1 MNESTVPLLQVQQL
15 RKTYR
20 SAGGLLGGRDEI
32 VTAVDDV
39 SFTIN
44 AGETL
49 GLVGESGSGKSTTGR
64 LLLQLET
71 PDSGEILWRGEPLHG
86 LSSRQLKPYRQNMQI
101 IFQDPY
107 SALNPR
113 MTVGDFVAEPL
124 LVHRR
129 FNRKNE
135 RRERVAELFR
145 LVGLSPDFMQRY
157 PHEFSGGQRQRICI
171 ARALALE
178 PQFIVA
184 DEPITALD
192 VSIQAQIVNLFQD
205 LQQQLGITWL
215 FIAHDLAMVR
225 YLCHRVAVMLHGRI
239 VETGPTEAL
248 FTHPQHP
255 YTRALLSA
263 IPIPNPRLERLRQ
276 PDKYDATAHAPSPS
290 AKLIAVGPDHF
301 VLSQ

>member
-1 MNESTVPLLQVQQL
+1 MNNATPPLLEVKQL
-15 RKTYR
+15 RKIYR
-20 SAGGLLGGRDEI
+20 SAGASFAAKDEV

-39 SFTIN
+39 SFAIN

-64 LLLQLET
+64 LLLQLE
-71 PDSGEILWRGEPLHG
+71 PADSGEILWRGEPLQG
-86 LSSRQLKPYRQNMQI
+86 LSPRQLKPYRQNMQI

-124 LVHRR
+124 LVHGR
-129 FNRKNE
+129 FPGRNE
-135 RRERVAELFR
+135 RRDKVAELFR
-145 LVGLSPDFMQRY
+145 LVGLSADFMQRY
-157 PHEFSGGQRQRICI
+157 PHEFSGGQRQRVCI

-225 YLCHRVAVMLHGRI
+225 YVCHRVAVMLHGRI
-239 VETGPTEAL
+239 VETGPTEAV
-248 FTHPQHP
+248 FTRPQHP
-255 YTRALLSA
+255 YTRSLLSA
-263 IPIPNPRLERLRQ
+263 IPLPNPRIERLRQ
-276 PDKYDATAHAPSPS
+276 PELYDARAHRPSPS
-290 AKLIAVGPDHF
+290 ARLIAIAPDHF

>member
-1 MNESTVPLLQVQQL
+1 MKNVTPPLIEVKQL

-20 SAGGLLGGRDEI
+20 SAGGFFAAQDEI

-39 SFTIN
+39 SFAIHS
-44 AGETL
+44 GETL

-64 LLLQLET
+64 LLLQLE
-71 PDSGEILWRGEPLHG
+71 PADSGEILWRGEPLQG
-86 LSSRQLKPYRQNMQI
+86 LSTRQLKPYRQNMQI

-113 MTVGDFVAEPL
+113 MTVGDFVSEPL
-124 LVHRR
+124 LVHGR
-129 FNRKNE
+129 FTGRNE

-145 LVGLSPDFMQRY
+145 LVGLSADFMRRY
-157 PHEFSGGQRQRICI
+157 PHEFSGGQRQRVCI

-225 YLCHRVAVMLHGRI
+225 YVCHRVAVMLHGRI
-239 VETGPTEAL
+239 VEIGPTEAV
-248 FTHPQHP
+248 FSHPQHP

-263 IPIPNPRLERLRQ
+263 IPVPNPHIERLRQ
-276 PDKYDATAHAPSPS
+276 PERYDVRAHRPSP
-290 AKLIAVGPDHF
+290 AARLIAVAPDHF